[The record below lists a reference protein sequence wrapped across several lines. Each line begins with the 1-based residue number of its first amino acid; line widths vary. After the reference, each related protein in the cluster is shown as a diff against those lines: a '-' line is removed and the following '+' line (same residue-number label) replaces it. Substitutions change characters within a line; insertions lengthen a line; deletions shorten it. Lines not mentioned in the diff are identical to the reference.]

1 MTFDA
6 SVHGKVLNQAFC
18 IHQLFQFAMAL
29 CTLNI
34 LNDMPFVTK
43 DNIIRQR
50 GVNAIPLNLDLISE
64 AFMQLPLFFF
74 FLEIF
79 I

>member
-1 MTFDA
+1 
-6 SVHGKVLNQAFC
+6 
-18 IHQLFQFAMAL
+18 MAL

-50 GVNAIPLNLDLISE
+50 GVNAIPLNLDLIRE
-64 AFMQLPLFFF
+64 ECVQLPLFFF